1 MEINSGDTAW
11 VMMSAALVLFMTPG
25 LAIFYAGMV
34 RVKSVLNM
42 IMMSFAAMGVVSILW
57 VMYGYSLT
65 FGPDTGAGVIGGLSE
80 VGLSG
85 VPGTT
90 VGTVGHQIPTLAF
103 VMFEMTFAIITVA
116 LLSGAIADRA
126 KFRAWLVFIVIW
138 ATLVYFSIARW
149 AFDFE
154 DGSGGWM
161 GDRLGALHF
170 AGGTAVE
177 ITSGASAL
185 ALALVL
191 GPRLGWRREAMR
203 PHNLPLVLL
212 GAGMLWFGWFGFNA
226 GSALS
231 AGSTAAVALIN
242 TQVCTA
248 SAALSWVA
256 VERWRDGH
264 ATTLGVASGAVVGAV
279 AVTPACAFLT
289 PIGAIALGL
298 VAGAV
303 CAVAVGWKY
312 RLGYDDSLDVV
323 GVHGVGGV
331 IGMLS
336 IGILATTSVNAAG
349 KDGLLAGG
357 GLSLLGRQVV
367 AVLATAAFAFT
378 MTLLLAWLVNR
389 TMGFRAEPEDEMRG
403 LDVAQHAESAYEFGA
418 TTGIGMLSG
427 THPGRE

>member
-1 MEINSGDTAW
+1 M
-11 VMMSAALVLFMTPG
+11 
-25 LAIFYAGMV
+25 
-34 RVKSVLNM
+34 
-42 IMMSFAAMGVVSILW
+42 
-57 VMYGYSLT
+57 
-65 FGPDTGAGVIGGLSE
+65 
-80 VGLSG
+80 
-85 VPGTT
+85 
-90 VGTVGHQIPTLAF
+90 
-103 VMFEMTFAIITVA
+103 
-116 LLSGAIADRA
+116 
-126 KFRAWLVFIVIW
+126 
-138 ATLVYFSIARW
+138 
-149 AFDFE
+149 
-154 DGSGGWM
+154 
-161 GDRLGALHF
+161 
-170 AGGTAVE
+170 
-177 ITSGASAL
+177 
-185 ALALVL
+185 
-191 GPRLGWRREAMR
+191 
-203 PHNLPLVLL
+203 
-212 GAGMLWFGWFGFNA
+212 
-226 GSALS
+226 
-231 AGSTAAVALIN
+231 
-242 TQVCTA
+242 
-248 SAALSWVA
+248 
-256 VERWRDGH
+256 
-264 ATTLGVASGAVVGAV
+264 VGAV

-357 GLSLLGRQVV
+357 GFGLLGRQVV

>member
-1 MEINSGDTAW
+1 M
-11 VMMSAALVLFMTPG
+11 
-25 LAIFYAGMV
+25 
-34 RVKSVLNM
+34 
-42 IMMSFAAMGVVSILW
+42 
-57 VMYGYSLT
+57 T

-90 VGTVGHQIPTLAF
+90 VGATGHQNPTLAF

-138 ATLVYFSIARW
+138 ATLVYFPIAHW

-154 DGSGGWM
+154 GGSGGWI
-161 GDRLGALHF
+161 GDRLGALDF

-279 AVTPACAFLT
+279 AVTRACAFLT

-357 GLSLLGRQVV
+357 GFGLLGRQVV

-389 TMGFRAEPEDEMRG
+389 TMGFRAEPDDEVRG